1 MDSEAAQRDSW
12 SNIDVGPS
20 SGLVFSSSPSYER
33 PRTVADQEDDR
44 RKRDGLR
51 PSVDAAEDAAPRVP
65 AAEVDQV
72 HRAGRGDARAQT
84 WLITR
89 VLPRVRRIA
98 RTFLGASA
106 DADDAAQT
114 ALIAILRSAPTYRG
128 EAAVEGWAGR
138 IAVRATLKLAA
149 ERRRERPLS
158 STEMEVSEEEA
169 APESARSAEALP
181 RDLRVYLEGLP
192 EAQRTAVLLHHA
204 LDHSIEEIAAT
215 TEVSP
220 DTVKSRLRLGL
231 AALRKQIRQD
241 IAIGRRRSS

>member
-1 MDSEAAQRDSW
+1 MDSEAAQRESW
-12 SNIDVGPS
+12 TSSGGDAGSGPS
-20 SGLVFSSSPSYER
+20 SGLSFASSHD
-33 PRTVADQEDDR
+33 RTARESDV
-44 RKRDGLR
+44 
-51 PSVDAAEDAAPRVP
+51 APRG
-65 AAEVDQV
+65 AADIDHV
-72 HRAGRGDARAQT
+72 HRAGKGDAQAQA
-84 WLITR
+84 WLVTR

-98 RTFLGASA
+98 RTFLGGSA

-114 ALIAILRSAPTYRG
+114 ALIAVLRSASTYRG

-138 IAVRATLKLAA
+138 IAVRATLRLAA

-158 STEMEVSEEEA
+158 STEMEGSEEEA
-169 APESARSAEALP
+169 APESARSTEALP
-181 RDLRVYLEGLP
+181 RDLREYLDGLP

-204 LDHSIEEIAAT
+204 LDHSIDEIAET

>member
-1 MDSEAAQRDSW
+1 MDSEAAQRESW
-12 SNIDVGPS
+12 TSS
-20 SGLVFSSSPSYER
+20 SGESGGGPPSGLLFGSSSPS
-33 PRTVADQEDDR
+33 DR
-44 RKRDGLR
+44 LPRDGDAPLR
-51 PSVDAAEDAAPRVP
+51 GAADVER
-65 AAEVDQV
+65 V
-72 HRAGRGDARAQT
+72 HRAGTGDAQAQT
-84 WLITR
+84 WLVTR

-98 RTFLGASA
+98 RTFLGSSA

-138 IAVRATLKLAA
+138 IAVRATLRLAA

-158 STEMEVSEEEA
+158 ATELEGSEEEA
-169 APESARSAEALP
+169 APESARATEALP
-181 RDLRVYLEGLP
+181 RELRAYLDGLP

-204 LDHSIEEIAAT
+204 LDHSIDEIAET
-215 TEVSP
+215 MEVSP
-220 DTVKSRLRLGL
+220 DTIKSRLRLGL

>member
-12 SNIDVGPS
+12 SSIDVGPS

-33 PRTVADQEDDR
+33 PRTVADSDDER
-44 RKRDGLR
+44 EKEG
-51 PSVDAAEDAAPRVP
+51 PAAEAAVAPRV
-65 AAEVDQV
+65 AATEIEQV

-158 STEMEVSEEEA
+158 STEMEFSEEEA

-181 RDLRVYLEGLP
+181 RDLRVYLDGLP

-204 LDHSIEEIAAT
+204 LDHSIDEIAAT

>member
-1 MDSEAAQRDSW
+1 MDSEAAPRDSW
-12 SNIDVGPS
+12 SSVDVAPS
-20 SGLVFSSSPSYER
+20 SGLVFSSSSSYER
-33 PRTVADQEDDR
+33 PRTVTHRHDEG
-44 RKRDGLR
+44 RKKIERE
-51 PSVDAAEDAAPRVP
+51 AEAPRDTTADV
-65 AAEVDQV
+65 AEV
-72 HRAGRGDARAQT
+72 HRAGTGDARAQT

-89 VLPRVRRIA
+89 VMPRVRRIA
-98 RTFLGASA
+98 RTFLGGSA

-114 ALIAILRSAPTYRG
+114 ALIAILKSAPTYRG

-138 IAVRATLKLAA
+138 IAVRATLRLVA

-158 STEMEVSEEEA
+158 ATEMDVSEEEA
-169 APESARSAEALP
+169 APESARSTEALP
-181 RDLRVYLEGLP
+181 RELRVYLDELP

-204 LDHSIEEIAAT
+204 LDHSIDEIAAT